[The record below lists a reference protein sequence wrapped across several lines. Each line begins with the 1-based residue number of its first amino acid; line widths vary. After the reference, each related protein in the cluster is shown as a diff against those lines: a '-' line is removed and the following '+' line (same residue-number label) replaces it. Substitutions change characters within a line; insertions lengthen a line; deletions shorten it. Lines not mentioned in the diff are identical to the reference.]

1 MSTPTIPMTPH
12 HQGGDMIES
21 DVMTWNSKVANAILA
36 QVQGTY
42 LGNSQREHPAYTS
55 IQHIHS
61 RYPQLYARRRSGRRT
76 IAVVLPGA
84 PSQTHLV
91 ESVVAHHS
99 KGITHCIPEE
109 ILGIDRELPE
119 ATRSIRCGESSP
131 CPSQTCLG
139 QRPRPSAAT
148 VE

>member
-1 MSTPTIPMTPH
+1 MSTPTNPKAPH

-21 DVMTWNSKVANAILA
+21 DVLSWNSKVANAILA

-42 LGNSQREHPAYTS
+42 LGNSQREHPAY
-55 IQHIHS
+55 IYS
-61 RYPQLYARRRSGRRT
+61 RYPQVYARRRSGRRT
-76 IAVVLPGA
+76 VAVVLPGA
-84 PSQTHLV
+84 PPQTHLV

-99 KGITHCIPEE
+99 KGTTYCIPEK
-109 ILGIDRELPE
+109 ILGIDRELLE
-119 ATRSIRCGESSP
+119 GSKRCGESSS